1 MNLSIWIETWV
12 FAMLTV
18 NSIPLPNFSPNCCH
32 FRETINNCMQRFSQH
47 KQSKMYFQKLSY
59 LPVLVLVIITG
70 TLGTQSCSSD
80 YTPKPRGYFRI
91 ALPEKK
97 YILLDS
103 IYPYTFEY
111 PAYAKITNDPISPQ
125 EINWIN
131 IEMPLFHGRLHI
143 SYKPLTDKRSLTQYN
158 EDTRT
163 LALKHMPKAS
173 GIRLIAISDPARNLY
188 GLVYEING
196 LSAASPYQFYLTD
209 STTHWLRGSLYFD
222 VIPNNDSLAPIIDFV
237 KTDIQH
243 LFETIN
249 WK

>member
-1 MNLSIWIETWV
+1 MPFHKKMPFPAKHNKSIFTVILLI
-12 FAMLTV
+12 AMVT
-18 NSIPLPNFSPNCCH
+18 SFIILPSC
-32 FRETINNCMQRFSQH
+32 NNE
-47 KQSKMYFQKLSY
+47 
-59 LPVLVLVIITG
+59 
-70 TLGTQSCSSD
+70 

-97 YILLDS
+97 YTQLDS

-111 PAYAKITNDPISPQ
+111 PAYARITNDPLSP
-125 EINWIN
+125 EEKNWIN
-131 IEMPLFHGRLHI
+131 IEMPAFHGRIHI
-143 SYKPLTDKRSLTQYN
+143 SYKPLTDKISLVQFT

-163 LALKHMPKAS
+163 LALKHMSKAS
-173 GIRLIAISDPARNLY
+173 GIRQIIISDPKRKMY

-196 LSAASPYQFYLTD
+196 MGAASPYQFYLTD

-222 VIPNNDSLAPIIDFV
+222 AVPNNDSLAPVIGFV

-243 LFETIN
+243 LFETIH

>member
-1 MNLSIWIETWV
+1 MPFRKTLSLLQKPGNSKSFLLLS
-12 FAMLTV
+12 FALIALIIGIL
-18 NSIPLPNFSPNCCH
+18 SSC
-32 FRETINNCMQRFSQH
+32 NNE
-47 KQSKMYFQKLSY
+47 
-59 LPVLVLVIITG
+59 
-70 TLGTQSCSSD
+70 

-91 ALPEKK
+91 ALPEKR

-111 PAYAKITNDPISPQ
+111 PSYAHITNDPLSP
-125 EINWIN
+125 EEKDWIN
-131 IEMPLFHGRLHI
+131 IEMPAFHGRIHI
-143 SYKPLTDKRSLTQYN
+143 SYKPLTDKKSLVQFT

-163 LALKHMPKAS
+163 LALKHMSKAS
-173 GIRLIAISDPARNLY
+173 GIRNIAIADPNRKMY

-196 LSAASPYQFYLTD
+196 MGAASPYQFYLTD

-222 VIPNNDSLAPIIDFV
+222 AIPNNDSLAPVIDFV

-243 LFETIN
+243 LFETIR

>member
-1 MNLSIWIETWV
+1 M
-12 FAMLTV
+12 
-18 NSIPLPNFSPNCCH
+18 P
-32 FRETINNCMQRFSQH
+32 FRKKSSFPAKYNKS
-47 KQSKMYFQKLSY
+47 SSA
-59 LPVLVLVIITG
+59 VILLFVMITG
-70 TLGTQSCSSD
+70 IMVMPSCNNE

-111 PAYAKITNDPISPQ
+111 PAYARITNDPLSPD
-125 EINWIN
+125 EKNWIN
-131 IEMPLFHGRLHI
+131 IEMPVFHGRIHI
-143 SYKPLTDKRSLTQYN
+143 SYKPLTDKNSLIKYT

-163 LALKHMPKAS
+163 LALKHMSKSS
-173 GIRLIAISDPARNLY
+173 GIRNIAINDPNRKLY

-196 LSAASPYQFYLTD
+196 MGAASPYQFYLTD

-222 VIPNNDSLAPIIDFV
+222 AIPNNDSLAPVIEFV

-243 LFETIN
+243 IFETMH

>member
-1 MNLSIWIETWV
+1 MPFPKKSSFPATYNKSIT
-12 FAMLTV
+12 
-18 NSIPLPNFSPNCCH
+18 
-32 FRETINNCMQRFSQH
+32 
-47 KQSKMYFQKLSY
+47 
-59 LPVLVLVIITG
+59 VIILLIVMLAG
-70 TLGTQSCSSD
+70 IISMPSCNNE

-91 ALPEKK
+91 ALPERK

-111 PAYAKITNDPISPQ
+111 PAYAGITNDPLSPG
-125 EINWIN
+125 EKNWIN
-131 IEMPLFHGRLHI
+131 IEMPVFHGRIHI
-143 SYKPLTDKRSLTQYN
+143 SYKPLTDKNSLIQYT

-163 LALKHMPKAS
+163 LALKHMSKAS
-173 GIRLIAISDPARNLY
+173 GIRNIVINDPGRKLY

-196 LSAASPYQFYLTD
+196 MGAASPYQFYLTD

-222 VIPNNDSLAPIIDFV
+222 AIPNNDSLAPVIDFV

-243 LFETIN
+243 IFETIH

>member
-1 MNLSIWIETWV
+1 MSFLNRVSFLLKYNKSIIAVFLS
-12 FAMLTV
+12 MLIMPGILIV
-18 NSIPLPNFSPNCCH
+18 S
-32 FRETINNCMQRFSQH
+32 
-47 KQSKMYFQKLSY
+47 
-59 LPVLVLVIITG
+59 
-70 TLGTQSCSSD
+70 SCSNE

-97 YILLDS
+97 YFLLDS

-111 PAYAKITNDPISPQ
+111 PVYARITNDPLSP
-125 EINWIN
+125 EEKNWIN
-131 IEMPLFHGRLHI
+131 IEMPVFHGRIHI
-143 SYKPLTDKRSLTQYN
+143 SYKPLTGKNSLVQFT

-163 LALKHMPKAS
+163 LALKHMAKAS
-173 GIRLIAISDPARNLY
+173 GIRNISINDPNRKMY

-196 LSAASPYQFYLTD
+196 MGAASPYQFYLTD

-222 VIPNNDSLAPIIDFV
+222 AIPNNDSLAPVIDFV

-243 LFETIN
+243 LFETIR